1 MQVSADDN
9 PAIEPLVAVL
19 KNVANPED
27 KFDMGGSTFMV
38 TSATCCNPSY
48 YSATDHWPDSWGEE
62 HSIQHLLWLPHHP
75 GLHGGGQLDQ
85 LHQACQDLLGPAG
98 QVQDV
103 EGRVQRGYRGQ
114 L

>member
-48 YSATDHWPDSWGEE
+48 YSATDH
-62 HSIQHLLWLPHHP
+62 
-75 GLHGGGQLDQ
+75 
-85 LHQACQDLLGPAG
+85 
-98 QVQDV
+98 
-103 EGRVQRGYRGQ
+103 
-114 L
+114 